1 MHEMEVTD
9 MVRCDL
15 CGGEMCV
22 EKRDMKF
29 SVIRFKCKS
38 CDREIEVDWIRIA
51 AKPKS
56 AYISAIIQ
64 ALAKKGGRVYIS
76 AVGVRRTT
84 MLDIVSIIRDVASI
98 EETFIQQIDGRTMEF
113 GFVLRKR
120 GGNGNE

>member
-1 MHEMEVTD
+1 MV
-9 MVRCDL
+9 VRCDL

-29 SVIRFKCKS
+29 SVIKFKCKS
-38 CDREIEVDWIRIA
+38 CDREIEIDWIRIA

-64 ALAKKGGRVYIS
+64 ALAKKSGRAYVS

-84 MLDIVSIIRDVASI
+84 MLDIVSVIRDIASI
-98 EETFIQQIDGRTMEF
+98 EETFIQQIDSRTMEF
-113 GFVLRKR
+113 GFVLKKK
-120 GGNGNE
+120 GGSDNE